1 MLGCPEPCRGNFA
14 MPVLRSDNVT
24 QSRCSIRNTERT
36 PTEEVYW
43 QSWRPSRSG
52 AKAYP
57 GKRRT
62 VGLLNSPN
70 WTSRESFSSVSIVIF
85 LLRTSRRLLESR
97 LGGVVASQKIW
108 AANVRF
114 GSKADIG
121 TQSWNV
127 RFVPKA
133 DSC

>member
-1 MLGCPEPCRGNFA
+1 MLDCPEPCRGNFA
-14 MPVLRSDNVT
+14 TPVSRSDNVT

-36 PTEEVYW
+36 LTEEVYW

-62 VGLLNSPN
+62 LGLLNSPN

-85 LLRTSRRLLESR
+85 LLRTSHRLLENRS
-97 LGGVVASQKIW
+97 
-108 AANVRF
+108 
-114 GSKADIG
+114 
-121 TQSWNV
+121 SWNRNV
-127 RFVPKA
+127 DQSEKCLTPICSSTP
-133 DSC
+133 D